1 MKKTYFKKALGIVLL
16 LVVMFTALS
25 STVSAR
31 YQYIDVLHATLSINS
46 SGLASCGGYA
56 MPSNSNTNSP
66 VTVELQRKSGNSWTS
81 EYSWS
86 GSSTGTWTAAASG
99 TRYVVRGTY
108 RVVTTAKVY
117 SSSGSLLETQSV
129 TSGEV
134 TY

>member
-31 YQYIDVLHATLSINS
+31 YKYIDIIGASLSINS
-46 SGLASCGGYA
+46 SGLASCGGYV
-56 MPSNSNTNSP
+56 MPSDSNTNST

-129 TSGEV
+129 TSSEV